1 MADLQPFHYL
11 SSQDQIKPEYWES
24 FEPIFTDFEDGRFGR
39 GVGHEKVKRKIEA
52 LGYHCIEEGIGHDFE
67 DKSGHYLWDKIKES
81 FAEGGSVIYCKTNLS
96 DGEFVWVKEIE
107 DPIQLSFEMQKTK
120 YYDGEYDDT
129 ETQTRSYDPSN
140 ATQFEM
146 QFGVMGLEM
155 REEMKDVDGE
165 QAWSKEIMFNR
176 YNGGFQKMWFTDAVI
191 ITKPFNMSLPKW
203 LSQAIKNALNRKV

>member
-24 FEPIFTDFEDGRFGR
+24 FEPIFTDFDKGQFSI

-67 DKSGHYLWDKIKES
+67 DKSGQYLWDKIKES
-81 FAEGGSVIYCKTNLS
+81 FAEGGSVIYCKTNLH

-129 ETQTRSYDPSN
+129 EDQHRSNYDDVLK
-140 ATQFEM
+140 EI
-146 QFGVMGLEM
+146 GLEM
-155 REEMKDVDGE
+155 RDEMKDVDGE
-165 QAWSKEIMFNR
+165 QAWTKEIMFNR
-176 YNGGFQKMWFTDAVI
+176 YNGGFQKMWFTDAI
-191 ITKPFNMSLPKW
+191 IIPKPFNMSLPKW